1 VNVSFLDAPALDASA
16 DLIVIAVPPGFAGVQ
31 GGQLDELDARL
42 GGGVVA
48 WLGAKKFEPKAG
60 DALVIATYGRIGAPQ
75 VALVGTGGRTTTELR
90 KAAGKVGQLARE
102 HKAGRVVVDLG
113 ALDAAAIGA
122 VIEGVSIGNYAW
134 ERYLPEDR
142 KRPELNELVL
152 AGAAADVR
160 DAASAAAQVRAR
172 YQKNARDLVNL
183 PAAELYPE
191 TLAQAALR
199 LDALPHVT
207 VEVIDMAACRER
219 GLVGI
224 VAVGQGSERPPCLIR
239 VSYQPPDA
247 KETIALVGKGVTF
260 DSGGYSI
267 KPTDGMQTMRCDM
280 GGAATVLAAMG
291 AIAELGLP
299 VRVEAFMPAVENLIS
314 GGAYKLGDILR
325 YNNGV
330 TVEIHNT
337 DAEGRLILADA
348 LILAGQVP
356 GVSRIVD
363 LATLTGAVIIAIG
376 SDYTGLFT
384 SDDTLAGELSRA
396 ASANGELLWRL
407 PLHNPYNRMFKGTW
421 SQVKN
426 VGGREA
432 GSITAALFLEH
443 FVPKTVKWAHL
454 DIAGTAFADNPVDA
468 YAAGGTG
475 QVVRTLVSWVEGLAQ
490 G

>member
-1 VNVSFLDAPALDASA
+1 MNVSFLDTAMLDAAA
-16 DLIVIAVPPGFAGVQ
+16 DLLVLGVSPGCAQ
-31 GGQLDELDARL
+31 GAELTALDARL
-42 GGGVVA
+42 GGGLIA
-48 WLGAKKFEPKAG
+48 WLAARKFEPKAG
-60 DALVIATYGRIGAPQ
+60 EALLVPTWGRLGAPQ
-75 VALVGTGGRTTTELR
+75 VALVGFGGRSAADLR

-102 HKAGRVVVDLG
+102 NKAAKVAADLG
-113 ALDAAAIGA
+113 PLDAAALA
-122 VIEGVSIGNYAW
+122 VVIETAAVGNYAW

-142 KRPELNELVL
+142 RRPELGELAL
-152 AGAAADVR
+152 AGSSASDR
-160 DAASAAAQVRAR
+160 DAAARSALIRSR
-172 YQKNARDLVNL
+172 YQKLARDLVNL
-183 PAAELYPE
+183 PPAELYPE

-207 VEVIDMAACRER
+207 VEVLDMATCRER

-247 KETIALVGKGVTF
+247 KETVALVGKGVTF

-280 GGAATVLAAMG
+280 GGAATTLAAIG
-291 AIAELGLP
+291 AVAELGLP
-299 VRVEAFMPAVENLIS
+299 VRVEAFMPAVENLVS

-363 LATLTGAVIIAIG
+363 LATLTGAIIIAIG

-384 SDDTLAGELSRA
+384 SDDGLARELRRA
-396 ASANGELLWRL
+396 GDANGELLWRM
-407 PLHNPYNRMFKGTW
+407 PLHGAYNRMFKGTW
-421 SQVKN
+421 SQIKN

-432 GSITAALFLEH
+432 GSVTAALFLEH

-454 DIAGTAFADNPVDA
+454 DIAGTAFADNAVEA
-468 YAAGGTG
+468 YAPGGTG
-475 QVVRTLVSWVEGLAQ
+475 QVVRTLVSWIEGLAR
-490 G
+490 